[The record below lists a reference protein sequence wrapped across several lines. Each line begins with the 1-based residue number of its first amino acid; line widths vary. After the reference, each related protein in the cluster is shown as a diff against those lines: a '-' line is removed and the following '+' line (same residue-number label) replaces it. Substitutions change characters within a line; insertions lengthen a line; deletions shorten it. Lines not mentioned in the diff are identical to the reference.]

1 MSFDRPLFLLAL
13 LAVPAAVGLYLLAE
27 RRRMRYAIRFT
38 NLDVLAAVAGGRNW
52 RRYVP
57 LGIFLLALT
66 ALCLGVAR
74 PNHETMVSQDRAT
87 VILVVDV
94 SRSME
99 ADDVKPSRLRAAEAA
114 IRKFLDRVPKRLR
127 VGLIARPDLQFQRF
141 LFAWRIVAGEADIDE
156 IADRRT
162 RCDPGKATLAQL
174 GRQAFI
180 NSMIQ
185 NPLTHRMNR
194 VLDIL
199 REVMEAGALM
209 SYGVNLIDVFR
220 DVAAVVDQ
228 VARHGNAGEIPMR
241 APSHFHTAVNLK
253 TAKTLGLDV
262 PATVL
267 VRADEVIE

>member
-38 NLDVLAAVAGGRNW
+38 NLEVLAAVAGGRNW

-99 ADDVKPSRLRAAEAA
+99 ADDVKPSRLRAAAGRTGIGTVGPLFQHGQQWYPEKHLGAA
-114 IRKFLDRVPKRLR
+114 
-127 VGLIARPDLQFQRF
+127 RF
-141 LFAWRIVAGEADIDE
+141 
-156 IADRRT
+156 RR
-162 RCDPGKATLAQL
+162 ANA
-174 GRQAFI
+174 I
-180 NSMIQ
+180 
-185 NPLTHRMNR
+185 
-194 VLDIL
+194 
-199 REVMEAGALM
+199 
-209 SYGVNLIDVFR
+209 FR
-220 DVAAVVDQ
+220 
-228 VARHGNAGEIPMR
+228 R
-241 APSHFHTAVNLK
+241 
-253 TAKTLGLDV
+253 
-262 PATVL
+262 
-267 VRADEVIE
+267 